1 MSVIKKKK
9 KNLCGIDYINMA
21 DTSRKPYEKHDIENK
36 IRNCYYKQRLWTT
49 VKTISINTFMSLLYK

>member
-9 KNLCGIDYINMA
+9 KNLCGIDYVNMA

-36 IRNCYYKQRLWTT
+36 IRNCYYKQRL
-49 VKTISINTFMSLLYK
+49 